1 MCWEVILLFLNGIGK
16 SNYLMV
22 VINIDNE
29 LVEII
34 DVEKILVEIMLV
46 NEDMD
51 SLIGE

>member
-1 MCWEVILLFLNGIGK
+1 
-16 SNYLMV
+16 MV